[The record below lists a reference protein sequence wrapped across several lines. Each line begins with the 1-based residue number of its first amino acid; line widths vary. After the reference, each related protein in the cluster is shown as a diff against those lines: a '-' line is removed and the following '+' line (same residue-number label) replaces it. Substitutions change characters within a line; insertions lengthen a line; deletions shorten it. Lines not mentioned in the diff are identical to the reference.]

1 MANHIKYLNSVMEHS
16 QFHSSDS
23 KMLEIQAAEADLNS
37 LVSTFD
43 SMRKAYL
50 ADLVRLRDVY
60 KPGFQTMLSAI
71 KAKKAELEK
80 LTGSEV
86 TFDE

>member
-1 MANHIKYLNSVMEHS
+1 MANHIKYLNGVMDHIS
-16 QFHSSDS
+16 INSIDSSI
-23 KMLEIQAAEADLNS
+23 LEIQSVEAELNS

-50 ADLVRLRDVY
+50 SDLGKLRDVY
-60 KPGFQTMLSAI
+60 KPGFKTMLSAI
-71 KAKKAELEK
+71 RSKKIELEQ
-80 LTGSEV
+80 LTGSKV